1 MARTFY
7 SCIWRAGDFRLDLD
21 PDLDVDACLVT
32 GVGRAGDRRLDLF
45 LESDLGF
52 SFYIADRVGLEGDF
66 YLDPFFDLEFDL
78 D

>member
-21 PDLDVDACLVT
+21 PDLDVDACLLT
-32 GVGRAGDRRLDLF
+32 GVGRAGDRRLDLM
-45 LESDLGF
+45 F

>member
-1 MARTFY
+1 LARTFY

-21 PDLDVDACLVT
+21 PDLDVDACLLT
-32 GVGRAGDRRLDLF
+32 GVGRAGDRRLDLM
-45 LESDLGF
+45 F